1 MSRSLQPCFRSGLPV
16 FLTTVLCVALSFS
29 VRSQGDDITITKGA
43 RSQDPTLYIASVS
56 APVDLEKLIRNTI
69 RRCGWF
75 DVVSDRSKADYVVEC
90 QYTAGPPTA
99 LQVRAD
105 ARSGTGA
112 HFRQAS
118 GSQDTSRLVYLAVD
132 RLIYSIAG
140 NKGIC
145 ASKIAFAVGTR
156 GAKEI
161 FTCNF
166 DGTGAKRITHNQ
178 TISTEPSWGPRAA
191 TMVYTLYDNT
201 TTSVALVD
209 MVHER
214 QRRLSKFPGLNA
226 GGDLSPDGRFAALS
240 LSRDRRVELYIL
252 ELGTGRLRR
261 LTNDEAV
268 ESSPCWSPNG
278 REICYVSDRLGK
290 PQLYIISVAGGRARR
305 VLSEP
310 VEAVSPDWSSVS
322 NKICFSLRMGRAYGL
337 AVVDAKGEGRVDL
350 TNAAGDWESPS
361 WAPDGRHIICSRR
374 LQGKRGLYMVDSWHK
389 RLQPVTTAGDH
400 SLPSWSDLF

>member
-1 MSRSLQPCFRSGLPV
+1 MPRFTQSRSLH
-16 FLTTVLCVALSFS
+16 ALFS
-29 VRSQGDDITITKGA
+29 LFALVVSLSWSTLVWGQVRVTKGA
-43 RSQDPTLYIASVS
+43 RTQDPTLYVASVA
-56 APVDLEKLIRNTI
+56 APADVEKLVRNTI

-75 DVVSDRSKADYVVEC
+75 EVVGDRAKADYVVQC
-90 QYTAGPPTA
+90 QYTSGPPAA

-105 ARSGTGA
+105 ARSSGTAA
-112 HFRQAS
+112 HFRQTS

-132 RLIYSIAG
+132 RLIYSITG
-140 NKGIC
+140 NKGLC
-145 ASKIAFAVGTR
+145 ASKIAFAVGTK

-161 FTCNF
+161 FSCNF
-166 DGTGAKRITHNQ
+166 DGTGAERITHNQ

-191 TMVYTLYDNT
+191 TMVYTLYDNNA
-201 TTSVALVD
+201 TSVALVD
-209 MVHER
+209 MIRKR
-214 QRRLSKFPGLNA
+214 QRRLSRFPGLNA
-226 GGDLSPDGRFAALS
+226 GADLSPDGRFAALS

-290 PQLYIISVAGGRARR
+290 PQLYIISVAGGSPRR

-310 VEAVSPDWSSVS
+310 VEAVSPDWSSLS
-322 NKICFSLRMGRAYGL
+322 NKICFSLRMGREYGL
-337 AVVDAKGEGRVDL
+337 AVVDAKGGEKLVL

-389 RLQPVTTAGDH
+389 RLQPVTAPGDH
-400 SLPSWSDLF
+400 SLPSWSELF